1 MDMFNRKTWTAGLFT
16 VCLLLGAGESIDAQV
31 LKKLA
36 KKAEKAAE
44 RTIERR
50 VEREAEK
57 KTDEALDKVF
67 EAGQDKEGKNS
78 QKGGKTAGE
87 AAGSGGVAEAGNA
100 GQPVGN
106 GASSKTFAAYGKFDF
121 IPGEKVIVVE
131 DFAQDATGDF
141 PANWNTDGSGEIKT
155 IDGSEHRWL
164 ALTAKGS
171 VTPDFITDLP
181 ENFTL
186 EFDLA
191 VTPGFSFYNS
201 ALMVSMAQLTGA
213 NNFNAWSRFGRNR
226 ASGVTV
232 WLHPQDAG
240 SAQLGHSGY
249 ELWTDGKK
257 TMENSM
263 GSLGA
268 FNAADRNIVRVSVW
282 RQKQRMRVYVDENKI
297 WDLPRAFTDGVA
309 YNGVVFSRDG
319 AKDGEE
325 FYISNVRLAVG
336 APDTRNKLI
345 TEGKFVTTGIYFN
358 SGSAT
363 IRPGSYGVLKDI
375 ATVLKENPTVNVSIV
390 GHTDSDGSDDL
401 NLKLSKERAVSVR
414 VALSEEFGID
424 ASRMQTDGKGESEPM
439 GDNGIA
445 EGKAQ
450 NRRVEFIKL

>member
-1 MDMFNRKTWTAGLFT
+1 MSKNTGISGLFIA
-16 VCLLLGAGESIDAQV
+16 CALLVGSGTAHAQV

-67 EAGQDKEGKNS
+67 EAGQDKGGKDS
-78 QKGGKTAGE
+78 QKGGKTAGDPS
-87 AAGSGGVAEAGNA
+87 GSGGVAEAGNA
-100 GQPVGN
+100 GQAVGN

-121 IPGEKVIVVE
+121 IPGERIIAAE

-141 PANWNTDGSGEIKT
+141 PAKWNTDGSGEIKT

-201 ALMVSMAQLTGA
+201 ALMVSMAKLTGA

-240 SAQLGHSGY
+240 SAPLGHSGY

-257 TMENSM
+257 AMDNSM

-268 FNAADRNIVRVSVW
+268 FNAKDKNIVRVSIW

-297 WDLPRAFTDGVA
+297 WDLPRAFTEGVG
-309 YNGVVFSRDG
+309 YNGLVFSRDG

-345 TEGKFVTTGIYFN
+345 TEGKFVTTGIHFN

-363 IRPGSYGVLKDI
+363 IRPESYGVLKDI
-375 ATVLKENPTVNVSIV
+375 ATVLNENPAVNVSIV
-390 GHTDSDGSDDL
+390 GHTDSDGSDEL
-401 NLKLSKERAVSVR
+401 NLKLSKDRAASVKA
-414 VALSEEFGID
+414 ALSGEFGID
-424 ASRMQTDGKGESEPM
+424 ASRMQTDGKGENEPV
-439 GDNGIA
+439 GDNGTA

-450 NRRVEFIKL
+450 NRRVEFIKR